1 MYNIEKNSKFVIDL
15 PLQNNNP
22 SEWYGLWEASPIWK
36 FVKWIHMSLFHLFK
50 HDMLYYMTL

>member
-22 SEWYGLWEASPIWK
+22 SEWSFE
-36 FVKWIHMSLFHLFK
+36 SLPRFQNLSNEFS
-50 HDMLYYMTL
+50 